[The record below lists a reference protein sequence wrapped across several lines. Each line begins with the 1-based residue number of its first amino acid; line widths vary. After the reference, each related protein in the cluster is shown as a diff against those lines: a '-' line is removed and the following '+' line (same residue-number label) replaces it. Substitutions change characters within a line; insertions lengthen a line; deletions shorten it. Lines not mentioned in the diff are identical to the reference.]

1 MSGTQE
7 VESVLTHDNVTS
19 DRARPSQRSDVD
31 VYLVGAGIIFPE
43 QLTIETIEIL
53 TMCKRIAT
61 NLPEAILDGLPEDLR
76 AKCVSLWSLYQDGR
90 IRTENYSDVFHA
102 IVELTEVDTPVAWL
116 TPGHPIIFDSVSA
129 ALLDEGK
136 ARGWTV
142 RVIPA
147 VSSIDTMLAEL
158 GYDPA
163 HGMLIHEATGLV
175 RRRIPVVRS
184 VALLLLQPAVFDV
197 NVAIIAGDSAGP
209 DLAPL
214 RDYLCEF
221 HAPEHKCAF
230 IRSASQLGE
239 GDLITWTT
247 LRDLASVPYQRVAGS
262 TLFVPPA

>member
-1 MSGTQE
+1 
-7 VESVLTHDNVTS
+7 VERVLTHDSATG
-19 DRARPSQRSDVD
+19 DRATQSQRSNVD

-43 QLTIETIEIL
+43 HLTIETVEIL
-53 TMCKRIAT
+53 TLCKRIGT
-61 NLPEAILDGLPEDLR
+61 NLPEAILEGLPEDLR

-90 IRTENYSDVFHA
+90 IRTENYLDVFHA
-102 IVELTEVDTPVAWL
+102 IVELTEVDTPIAWL

-129 ALLDEGK
+129 ALLTEGK
-136 ARGWTV
+136 SRGWNV

-184 VALLLLQPAVFDV
+184 VALMLLQPAVFDV
-197 NVAIIAGDSAGP
+197 NIAIIAGDSAGP
-209 DLAPL
+209 DLSPL

-221 HAPEHKCAF
+221 HDADHICAF
-230 IRSASQLGE
+230 IRSASQPSE
-239 GDLITWTT
+239 RDLITWTA
-247 LRDLASVPYQRVAGS
+247 LRDLASVPYHRVAGS